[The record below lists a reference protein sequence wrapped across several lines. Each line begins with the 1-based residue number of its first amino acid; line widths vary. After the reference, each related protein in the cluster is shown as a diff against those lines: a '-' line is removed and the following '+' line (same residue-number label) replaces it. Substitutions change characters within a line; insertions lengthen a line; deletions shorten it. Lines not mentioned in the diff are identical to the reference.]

1 MTLSTQFL
9 TMLAMIGMGSLFGAS
24 LDTHNRFLK
33 RSKRKS
39 WIVFINDILFWLFQG
54 LSIFY
59 VLFSV
64 NMGELRFYIFVAL
77 LCGFA
82 AYQSLFKKMYL
93 KLLER
98 AIKAT
103 INIYVF
109 LVKAVRVL
117 VVKPLQFLAVTALS
131 LLLLTGRSLFAL
143 VKWLL
148 AVLLWLLKHTLWI
161 PVKMFLRIFWK
172 FMPKKIKKSV
182 EKLYNKLAGFLII
195 VKNYFTKPIKWI
207 KNLKK

>member
-64 NMGELRFYIFVAL
+64 NMGELRFYIFLAL

-98 AIKAT
+98 AISIT
-103 INIYVF
+103 ISIYLF
-109 LVKAVRVL
+109 SVKAVRL
-117 VVKPLQFLAVTALS
+117 IVVRPLQVLAATALS
-131 LLLLTGRSLFAL
+131 LFILTGRGLYVL
-143 VKWLL
+143 LKWLL
-148 AVLLWLLKHTLWI
+148 SVFLWLVKNILWK
-161 PVKMFLRIFWK
+161 PVMMIFLLFWK
-172 FMPKKIKKSV
+172 LLPKTVKKSV

-207 KNLKK
+207 KKLKK

>member
-39 WIVFINDILFWLFQG
+39 WIVFINDILFWLLQG

-59 VLFSV
+59 ILFSV
-64 NMGELRFYIFVAL
+64 NMGELRFYIFLAL

-82 AYQSLFKKMYL
+82 AYQSLFKKIYL
-93 KLLER
+93 KVLER
-98 AIKAT
+98 AISIT
-103 INIYVF
+103 ISVYVF
-109 LVKAVRVL
+109 FVKAIRL
-117 VVKPLQFLAVTALS
+117 LIIRPLQFLAATVLS
-131 LLLLTGRSLFAL
+131 LLILAGRGLYAL

-148 AVLLWLLKHTLWI
+148 AVLLWVLKLLWKPIQLL
-161 PVKMFLRIFWK
+161 FLLFWK
-172 FMPKKIKKSV
+172 LLPKKIKKSV
-182 EKLYNKLAGFLII
+182 EKLYNKLAGFLIL
-195 VKNYFTKPIKWI
+195 VKNYSIMPIKW
-207 KNLKK
+207 LKKFKK

>member
-59 VLFSV
+59 ILFSV
-64 NMGELRFYIFVAL
+64 NMGELRFYIFLAL

-82 AYQSLFKKMYL
+82 AYQSLFKKTYL
-93 KLLER
+93 KVLER
-98 AIKAT
+98 VITFT
-103 INIYVF
+103 ISVYVF
-109 LVKAVRVL
+109 FVRAFRL
-117 VVKPLQFLAVTALS
+117 LIIRPMQFLAATVLS
-131 LLLLTGRSLFAL
+131 LLVLAGRGLYAL

-148 AVLLWLLKHTLWI
+148 AVLLWVLKLLWKPIQLL
-161 PVKMFLRIFWK
+161 FLLFWK
-172 FMPKKIKKSV
+172 LLPKKIKKSV
-182 EKLYNKLAGFLII
+182 EKLYNKLAGFLIL
-195 VKNYFTKPIKWI
+195 VKNYSLLPIKW
-207 KNLKK
+207 LKKFKK

>member
-39 WIVFINDILFWLFQG
+39 WIVFINDILFWLLQG

-59 VLFSV
+59 ILFSV
-64 NMGELRFYIFVAL
+64 NMGELRFYIFLAL

-82 AYQSLFKKMYL
+82 AYQSLFKKIYL
-93 KLLER
+93 KVLER
-98 AIKAT
+98 AISIT
-103 INIYVF
+103 ISVYVF
-109 LVKAVRVL
+109 FVKAIRL
-117 VVKPLQFLAVTALS
+117 LIIRPLQFLAATVLS
-131 LLLLTGRSLFAL
+131 LLILAGRGLYAL

-148 AVLLWLLKHTLWI
+148 AVLLWVLKLLWKPIQLL
-161 PVKMFLRIFWK
+161 FLLFWK
-172 FMPKKIKKSV
+172 LLPKKIKKSV
-182 EKLYNKLAGFLII
+182 EKLYNKLAGFLIL
-195 VKNYFTKPIKWI
+195 VKNYSILPIKW
-207 KNLKK
+207 LKKFKK

>member
-59 VLFSV
+59 ILFSV
-64 NMGELRFYIFVAL
+64 NMGELRFYIFLSL

-82 AYQSLFKKMYL
+82 AYQSLFKKIYL
-93 KLLER
+93 KVLEQ
-98 AIKAT
+98 AISIT
-103 INIYVF
+103 ISVYVF
-109 LVKAVRVL
+109 FVKAIRL
-117 VVKPLQFLAVTALS
+117 LIIRPMQFLAATVLS
-131 LLLLTGRSLFAL
+131 LLILAGRGLYAL

-148 AVLLWLLKHTLWI
+148 AVLLWVLKILWKPIQLL
-161 PVKMFLRIFWK
+161 FLLFWK
-172 FMPKKIKKSV
+172 LLPKKIKKSV
-182 EKLYNKLAGFLII
+182 EKLYNKLAGFLIL
-195 VKNYFTKPIKWI
+195 VKNYSLLPIKW
-207 KNLKK
+207 LKKFKK

>member
-59 VLFSV
+59 ILFSV
-64 NMGELRFYIFVAL
+64 NMGELRFYIFLAL

-82 AYQSLFKKMYL
+82 AYQSLFKKIYL
-93 KLLER
+93 KVLER
-98 AIKAT
+98 AISIT
-103 INIYVF
+103 ISVYVF
-109 LVKAVRVL
+109 FVKAIRL
-117 VVKPLQFLAVTALS
+117 LIIRPLQFLAATVLS
-131 LLLLTGRSLFAL
+131 LLILSGRGLYAL

-148 AVLLWLLKHTLWI
+148 AILLWVLKLLWKPIQLL
-161 PVKMFLRIFWK
+161 FLLFWK
-172 FMPKKIKKSV
+172 LLPKKIKKSV
-182 EKLYNKLAGFLII
+182 EKLYNKLAGFLLL
-195 VKNYFTKPIKWI
+195 VKNYSLLPIKW
-207 KNLKK
+207 LKKIKK

>member
-39 WIVFINDILFWLFQG
+39 WIVFINDILFWVFQS

-64 NMGELRFYIFVAL
+64 NLGELRFYIFLAL

-82 AYQSLFKKMYL
+82 AYQSLFKTMYL
-93 KLLER
+93 KLLEQT
-98 AIKAT
+98 ITVT
-103 INIYVF
+103 INMYLF
-109 LVKAVRVL
+109 FVKAVMILLVKPLRVL
-117 VVKPLQFLAVTALS
+117 VTTALS
-131 LLLLTGRSLFAL
+131 LVLLTGRGLFS
-143 VKWLL
+143 
-148 AVLLWLLKHTLWI
+148 LLKWILFVTLSLLKNLI
-161 PVKMFLRIFWK
+161 LKPVKMILLFFWK
-172 FMPKKIKKSV
+172 LLPKTVKKSV
-182 EKLYNKLAGFLII
+182 EKLYNKWAGFLNV
-195 VKNYFTKPIKWI
+195 VKNYVTKPIKWI
-207 KNLKK
+207 KNFKK

>member
-39 WIVFINDILFWLFQG
+39 WIVFINDILFWVFQG

-64 NMGELRFYIFVAL
+64 NMGELRFYIFLAL

-82 AYQSLFKKMYL
+82 AYQSLFKKLYL
-93 KLLER
+93 KMLER
-98 AIKAT
+98 AITYT
-103 INIYVF
+103 INVYVF
-109 LVKAVRVL
+109 LVKAFRML
-117 VVKPLQFLAVTALS
+117 VVRPLQFLAATALS
-131 LLLLTGRSLFAL
+131 LLLLTGRGLYAL

-148 AVLLWLLKHTLWI
+148 AVLLWLLNNLIWKPI
-161 PVKMFLRIFWK
+161 KMIFLLFWK
-172 FMPKKIKKSV
+172 LLPKTVKKSV

-195 VKNYFTKPIKWI
+195 VKNYSIKPIKW
-207 KNLKK
+207 LKKFKK

>member
-39 WIVFINDILFWLFQG
+39 WIVFINDIMFWLFQG
-54 LSIFY
+54 LSVFY

-64 NMGELRFYIFVAL
+64 NMGELRFYIFIAL

-82 AYQSLFKKMYL
+82 AYQSLFKKIYL
-93 KLLER
+93 KILDR
-98 AIKAT
+98 AITIT
-103 INIYVF
+103 INVYIF
-109 LVKAVRVL
+109 FVKAVRMLIVR
-117 VVKPLQFLAVTALS
+117 PLQFLAATVLS
-131 LLLLTGRSLFAL
+131 LLIMTGRGLYSL

-148 AVLLWLLKHTLWI
+148 AVLLWLLKNLLWK
-161 PVKMFLRIFWK
+161 PVKMILLLFWK
-172 FMPKKIKKSV
+172 LLPKKVKKSV
-182 EKLYNKLAGFLII
+182 EKLYNKLAGILII
-195 VKNYFTKPIKWI
+195 VKNYSSIPIKWI
-207 KNLKK
+207 KNFKK

>member
-39 WIVFINDILFWLFQG
+39 WIVFINDIMFWLFQG
-54 LSIFY
+54 LSVFY

-64 NMGELRFYIFVAL
+64 NMGELRFYIFIAL

-82 AYQSLFKKMYL
+82 AYQSLFKKIYL
-93 KLLER
+93 KILER
-98 AIKAT
+98 AITIT
-103 INIYVF
+103 INVYIF
-109 LVKAVRVL
+109 FVKAVRML
-117 VVKPLQFLAVTALS
+117 VVRPLQFLAATVLS
-131 LLLLTGRSLFAL
+131 LLIMTGRGLYSL

-148 AVLLWLLKHTLWI
+148 AVLLWLLKNLLWK
-161 PVKMFLRIFWK
+161 PVKMILLLFWK
-172 FMPKKIKKSV
+172 LLPKKVKKSV
-182 EKLYNKLAGFLII
+182 EKLYNKLAGILII
-195 VKNYFTKPIKWI
+195 VKNYSSIPIKWI
-207 KNLKK
+207 KKFKK

>member
-64 NMGELRFYIFVAL
+64 NMGELRFYIFLAL

-82 AYQSLFKKMYL
+82 AYQSLFKKIYM
-93 KLLER
+93 KVLER
-98 AIKAT
+98 AISIT
-103 INIYVF
+103 ISVYVF
-109 LVKAVRVL
+109 FVKAIRVL
-117 VVKPLQFLAVTALS
+117 IIRPLQFLAATVLS
-131 LLLLTGRSLFAL
+131 LLILAGRGLYAL

-148 AVLLWLLKHTLWI
+148 AVLLWLLKVLLKPI
-161 PVKMFLRIFWK
+161 QMILLLFWK
-172 FMPKKIKKSV
+172 LLPKKIKKTV
-182 EKLYNKLAGFLII
+182 EKLYNKLAGFLIL
-195 VKNYFTKPIKWI
+195 VKNYSSIPIKWI
-207 KNLKK
+207 KNRKK

>member
-33 RSKRKS
+33 RAKRKS
-39 WIVFINDILFWLFQG
+39 WIVFINDILFWLLQG
-54 LSIFY
+54 LLIFY

-64 NMGELRFYIFVAL
+64 NMGELRFYIFLAL

-82 AYQSLFKKMYL
+82 AYQSLFKKIYL
-93 KLLER
+93 KMLEK
-98 AIKAT
+98 AISIT
-103 INIYVF
+103 ISIYIF
-109 LVKAVRVL
+109 LVKAVRLL
-117 VVKPLQFLAVTALS
+117 VIRPVQFLAATVLS
-131 LLLLTGRSLFAL
+131 LVILSGRGLYAL

-148 AVLLWLLKHTLWI
+148 AVLLWVLKILWKPVQMLLL
-161 PVKMFLRIFWK
+161 LFWK
-172 FMPKKIKKSV
+172 LLPKKIKKSV

-195 VKNYFTKPIKWI
+195 VKNYSLVPIKW
-207 KNLKK
+207 LKKFKK

>member
-33 RSKRKS
+33 RTKRKS
-39 WIVFINDILFWLFQG
+39 WIVFINDILFWLLQG
-54 LSIFY
+54 LLIFY

-64 NMGELRFYIFVAL
+64 NMGELRFYIFLAL

-82 AYQSLFKKMYL
+82 AYQSLFKKIYL

-98 AIKAT
+98 AISIT
-103 INIYVF
+103 ISIYIF
-109 LVKAVRVL
+109 FVKAVRLL
-117 VVKPLQFLAVTALS
+117 VIRPLQFLAAAILS
-131 LLLLTGRSLFAL
+131 LLVLTGRGLYAL

-148 AVLLWLLKHTLWI
+148 AVLLWVLKLLWK
-161 PVKMFLRIFWK
+161 PVQMLLLLFWK
-172 FMPKKIKKSV
+172 LLPKKIKKSV

-195 VKNYFTKPIKWI
+195 VKNYSLVPIKW
-207 KNLKK
+207 LKKFKK

>member
-64 NMGELRFYIFVAL
+64 NMGELRFYIFLAL

-82 AYQSLFKKMYL
+82 AYQALFKKLYL
-93 KLLER
+93 KVLER
-98 AIKAT
+98 AISIT
-103 INIYVF
+103 VNVYIF
-109 LVKAVRVL
+109 LVKTFRICVIR
-117 VVKPLQFLAVTALS
+117 PLQFLAATVLS
-131 LLLLTGRSLFAL
+131 MLILTGRGLYAL

-148 AVLLWLLKHTLWI
+148 AVLLWLLKVFLYK
-161 PVKMFLRIFWK
+161 PVKMLLFLFWK
-172 FMPKKIKKSV
+172 LLPKKIKKSV

-195 VKNYFTKPIKWI
+195 IKNYSSIPIKWI
-207 KNLKK
+207 KALKK

>member
-39 WIVFINDILFWLFQG
+39 WIVFINDILFWVFQG

-64 NMGELRFYIFVAL
+64 NMGELRLYIFLAL

-82 AYQSLFKKMYL
+82 AYQSLFKKMYM

-98 AIKAT
+98 VIAIT
-103 INIYVF
+103 ISIYIF
-109 LVKAVRVL
+109 LVKAVRML
-117 VVKPLQFLAVTALS
+117 VIRPMQFLAATVLS
-131 LLLLTGRSLFAL
+131 LLLMTGRGLYAL

-148 AVLLWLLKHTLWI
+148 AVLLWLLKNLLWK
-161 PVKMFLRIFWK
+161 PVKIIFLLFWK
-172 FMPKKIKKSV
+172 LLPKKVKKSV

-195 VKNYFTKPIKWI
+195 VKNYSSKPIKWI

>member
-33 RSKRKS
+33 RAKRKS
-39 WIVFINDILFWLFQG
+39 WIVFINDILFWLLQG
-54 LSIFY
+54 LLIFY

-64 NMGELRFYIFVAL
+64 NMGELRFYIFLAL

-82 AYQSLFKKMYL
+82 AYQSLFKKIYL
-93 KLLER
+93 KLLEK
-98 AIKAT
+98 AISIT
-103 INIYVF
+103 ISLYIF
-109 LVKAVRVL
+109 LVKAVRLL
-117 VVKPLQFLAVTALS
+117 VIRPMQFLAATILS
-131 LLLLTGRSLFAL
+131 LLVLSGRGLYAL

-148 AVLLWLLKHTLWI
+148 AVLLWILKLLWK
-161 PVKMFLRIFWK
+161 PVQMLLLLFWK
-172 FMPKKIKKSV
+172 LLPKKIKKSV

-195 VKNYFTKPIKWI
+195 VKNYSLMPIKW
-207 KNLKK
+207 LKKFKK

>member
-64 NMGELRFYIFVAL
+64 NMGELRLYIFLAL

-82 AYQSLFKKMYL
+82 AYQSLFKKTYL
-93 KLLER
+93 KVLER
-98 AIKAT
+98 VIT
-103 INIYVF
+103 ITISVYVF
-109 LVKAVRVL
+109 FVKAFRL
-117 VVKPLQFLAVTALS
+117 LIIRPLQFLAATVLS
-131 LLLLTGRSLFAL
+131 LLILAGRGLYAL

-148 AVLLWLLKHTLWI
+148 AVLLWVLKLLWK
-161 PVKMFLRIFWK
+161 PVQLLFLLFWK
-172 FMPKKIKKSV
+172 LLPKKIKKSV
-182 EKLYNKLAGFLII
+182 EKLYNKLAGFLIL
-195 VKNYFTKPIKWI
+195 VKNYSLLPIKW
-207 KNLKK
+207 LKKFKK

>member
-39 WIVFINDILFWLFQG
+39 WIVFINDIMFWLFQG
-54 LSIFY
+54 LSVFY

-64 NMGELRFYIFVAL
+64 NMGELRFYIFIAL

-82 AYQSLFKKMYL
+82 AYQSLFKKIYL
-93 KLLER
+93 KILER
-98 AIKAT
+98 VITIT
-103 INIYVF
+103 INVYIF
-109 LVKAVRVL
+109 FVKAVRML
-117 VVKPLQFLAVTALS
+117 VVRPLQFLAATVLS
-131 LLLLTGRSLFAL
+131 LLIMTGRGLYSL

-148 AVLLWLLKHTLWI
+148 AVLLWLLKNLLWK
-161 PVKMFLRIFWK
+161 PVKMILLLFWK
-172 FMPKKIKKSV
+172 LLPKKVKKSV
-182 EKLYNKLAGFLII
+182 EKLYNKLAGILII
-195 VKNYFTKPIKWI
+195 VKNYSSIPIKWI
-207 KNLKK
+207 KNFKK

>member
-39 WIVFINDILFWLFQG
+39 WIVFINDILFWVFQG

-64 NMGELRFYIFVAL
+64 NMGELRFYIFLAL

-93 KLLER
+93 KLLEHT
-98 AIKAT
+98 ISIT
-103 INIYVF
+103 INVYLF
-109 LVKAVRVL
+109 FVKAVRLLIVR
-117 VVKPLQFLAVTALS
+117 PLQVLAATALS
-131 LLLLTGRSLFAL
+131 LVLLTGRGLYGL
-143 VKWLL
+143 LKWLL
-148 AVLLWLLKHTLWI
+148 SVLLWLLKYIIWK
-161 PVKMFLRIFWK
+161 PVKMIFLLFWK
-172 FMPKKIKKSV
+172 LLPKTVKKSV

-195 VKNYFTKPIKWI
+195 VKNYSIKPIKWI
-207 KNLKK
+207 KKFKK

>member
-9 TMLAMIGMGSLFGAS
+9 TMLAMIGMGSLFGAT

-59 VLFSV
+59 ILFSV
-64 NMGELRFYIFVAL
+64 NMGELRFYIFLAL

-82 AYQSLFKKMYL
+82 AYQSLFKKVYL
-93 KLLER
+93 KVLER
-98 AIKAT
+98 AISIT
-103 INIYVF
+103 ISVYVF
-109 LVKAVRVL
+109 FVKAIRL
-117 VVKPLQFLAVTALS
+117 LIIRPLQFLAATVLS
-131 LLLLTGRSLFAL
+131 LLILAGRGLYAL

-148 AVLLWLLKHTLWI
+148 AVLLWVSKLLWKPIQLL
-161 PVKMFLRIFWK
+161 FLLFWK
-172 FMPKKIKKSV
+172 LLPKKIKKSV
-182 EKLYNKLAGFLII
+182 EKLYNKLAGILIL
-195 VKNYFTKPIKWI
+195 VKNYSLLPIKW
-207 KNLKK
+207 LKKFKK

>member
-59 VLFSV
+59 ILFSV
-64 NMGELRFYIFVAL
+64 NMGELRFYIFLAL

-82 AYQSLFKKMYL
+82 AYQSLFKKTYL
-93 KLLER
+93 KALER
-98 AIKAT
+98 VIAIT
-103 INIYVF
+103 ISVYVF
-109 LVKAVRVL
+109 FVKAFRL
-117 VVKPLQFLAVTALS
+117 LIIRPLQFLAATVLS
-131 LLLLTGRSLFAL
+131 LLVLAGRGLYAL

-148 AVLLWLLKHTLWI
+148 AVLLWVLKLLWKPIQLL
-161 PVKMFLRIFWK
+161 FLLFWK
-172 FMPKKIKKSV
+172 LLPKKIKKSV
-182 EKLYNKLAGFLII
+182 EKLYNKLAGFLIL
-195 VKNYFTKPIKWI
+195 VKNYSLLPIKW
-207 KNLKK
+207 LKKFKK